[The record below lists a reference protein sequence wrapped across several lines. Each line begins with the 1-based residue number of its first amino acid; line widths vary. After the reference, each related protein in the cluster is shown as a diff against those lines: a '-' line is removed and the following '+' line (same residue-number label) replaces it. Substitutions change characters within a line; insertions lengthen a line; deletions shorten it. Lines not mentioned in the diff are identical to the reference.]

1 MFSEPDLNS
10 AYKNSELQNLKLYLP
25 YVMLLLTFVI
35 AYFILNSQN
44 YQTLMNYY
52 IEQEVK
58 LHRA

>member
-10 AYKNSELQNLKLYLP
+10 TYENPELKNLKLYFP

>member
-1 MFSEPDLNS
+1 
-10 AYKNSELQNLKLYLP
+10 
-25 YVMLLLTFVI
+25 MLLLTFVI

-58 LHRA
+58 LHRAQKRQAKLQNNLGED